1 MNAPSWSS
9 GRTPDEV
16 IERAGSEVY
25 RYRWLGPSVHVDVR
39 PAALYDAEALIRPPA
54 LPSFLAS
61 AVLNVGAALPH
72 GAVLACGTMRG
83 GFSTSYAW
91 FVLGRGQVIALS
103 TRSEASPKVVDVAGD
118 GSMCL
123 LVGAG
128 QRLVAVFAD
137 GTERVLPVT
146 DRPAHRRVLSPDG
159 ARLCTTERGGVVR
172 AWDTRSGTET
182 TTPQRPSG

>member
-1 MNAPSWSS
+1 MNVPSWSR

-25 RYRWLGPSVHVDVR
+25 LYRWLGPSVDVDVR

-54 LPSFLAS
+54 LTSFLAS
-61 AVLNVGAALPH
+61 AVLHVGVALPH

-91 FVLGRGQVIALS
+91 FVLGRGRVIALS
-103 TRSEASPKVVDVAGD
+103 AQSEASPKVVDVAAD
-118 GSMCL
+118 RSMCL

-128 QRLVAVFAD
+128 QRLVAVFTD

-159 ARLCTTERGGVVR
+159 ARLWTTERGGVVR
-172 AWDTRSGTET
+172 AWDTRSGAET
-182 TTPQRPSG
+182 PPPPRPSG